1 VPTRSR
7 SRAARKAQPH
17 WAISSGSTR
26 VTQTSQSIVHNVVGI
41 ARGLITLAQL
51 DKAIL
56 TTAVLGLGSKP
67 QSCYFASGQPP
78 PYNQP
83 DAVAKPSE
91 NEPPE
96 DDAKSQKTKVK
107 FHQCRTR

>member
-1 VPTRSR
+1 
-7 SRAARKAQPH
+7 
-17 WAISSGSTR
+17 
-26 VTQTSQSIVHNVVGI
+26 
-41 ARGLITLAQL
+41 LITLAQL

-67 QSCYFASGQPP
+67 QSCYFASGQQRPATP
-78 PYNQP
+78 VQPY
-83 DAVAKPSE
+83 AVAKPSE

-107 FHQCRTR
+107 IHQMLNEMKIVKVKTNSKPPHPNT